1 MSFFTGV
8 VVPIGA
14 VFIGWYFA
22 NSKAEEK
29 HQKDEQIQ
37 RLKLL
42 RMLQQ
47 ELESVLDHYET
58 EGKYLLRN
66 SIKGQAINNSPVFN
80 ADDHKEFFNLLWKY
94 MRGYESLNTAIE
106 AIPTIFPK
114 QDEILKL
121 SKTFFIHDSRKYD
134 KLYNEMNKHIDEIL
148 KLSVQQIMDAAKP
161 LLVEVNN
168 LILQNSN
175 VKTHPV
181 G

>member
-22 NSKAEEK
+22 NLKAEEK
-29 HQKDEQIQ
+29 QQKDEQIQ
-37 RLKLL
+37 RIKLL

-47 ELESVLDHYET
+47 ELNTVIDHYET

-66 SIKGQAINNSPVFN
+66 SIKGQAINNNPVFN
-80 ADDHKEFFNLLWKY
+80 ADDHEAFFNLLWKY

-114 QDEILKL
+114 QEEILKL
-121 SKTFFIHDSRKYD
+121 SKTFFRHDSRKYD
-134 KLYNEMNKHIDEIL
+134 MLNTEMNKHIDEIL
-148 KLSVQQIMDAAKP
+148 KLSVEQIIDAAKP

-168 LILQNSN
+168 QILLNSQN
-175 VKTHPV
+175 KL
-181 G
+181 